1 MSGGPQ
7 ARVVVA
13 GSVTIDDTRVA
24 GRRYRKLGGVPAY
37 AGLTYVREGIAAALV
52 ANVAACDA
60 DLLAVFAAEGLQTA
74 WGATEHTTRFVNRVE
89 HDGRRQQLRT
99 TARPIAYVAMARA
112 AAAAAWV
119 HLGPLHPDDLHAEV
133 YDQLAAARI
142 PVVLDLQGLVRE
154 TRRGKVLP
162 RASHL
167 LPFALRAA
175 AIVKTSHRERQIVQD
190 ALGASVDR
198 LMERFAIDEWVST
211 DGARGGCIHVR
222 GREAVPY
229 AARPAEALD
238 PTGAGDVFL
247 AAYAAARLG
256 RNAPVAAAGR
266 HASAVAAR
274 QVAGRHIPFELLQL
288 PDGRR

>member
-1 MSGGPQ
+1 VSGGPL
-7 ARVVVA
+7 AHVVVA
-13 GSVTIDDTRVA
+13 GSVTIDDNRVA
-24 GRRYRKLGGVPAY
+24 DRRYRKLGGVPTY
-37 AGLTYVREGIAAALV
+37 AGLTYVREGIATALV
-52 ANVAACDA
+52 ANVAAEDA
-60 DLLAVFAAEGLQTA
+60 DLLVVFAAEGLQAA
-74 WGATEHTTRFVNRVE
+74 WGVTEHTTRFTNRVE
-89 HDGRRQQLRT
+89 HGSRRQQLRA
-99 TARPIAYVAMARA
+99 TARPIAYDAVARA

-133 YDQLAAARI
+133 YARLAAARI
-142 PVVLDLQGLVRE
+142 PVVLDLQGLLRE

-167 LPFALRAA
+167 LPSALQAA
-175 AIVKTSHRERQIVQD
+175 GIVKTSLRERQIVQD
-190 ALGASVDR
+190 ALGACIDR

-229 AARPAEALD
+229 AAQPAYALD

-247 AAYAAARLG
+247 AAYAAARLE
-256 RNAPVAAAGR
+256 RNAPVPAAGR

-274 QVAGRHIPFELLQL
+274 QVAGRHIPFDLLQL
-288 PDGRR
+288 PAGRR

>member
-1 MSGGPQ
+1 VSGGPLTH
-7 ARVVVA
+7 VVVA

-24 GRRYRKLGGVPAY
+24 DRRYRKLGGVPTY

-52 ANVAACDA
+52 ANVAAEDA
-60 DLLAVFAAEGLQTA
+60 GLLAVFAAEGLQA
-74 WGATEHTTRFVNRVE
+74 ACGATEHTTRFANRVE
-89 HDGRRQQLRT
+89 HGGRRQQLRS
-99 TARPIAYVAMARA
+99 TARPIAYDAMSQA

-133 YDQLAAARI
+133 YARLSAADI

-167 LPFALRAA
+167 VPSALRAA
-175 AIVKTSHRERQIVQD
+175 GIVKTSHRERQIVQD
-190 ALGASVDR
+190 ALGAGVDR
-198 LMERFAIDEWVST
+198 LMENFSIDEWVST

-229 AARPAEALD
+229 SAQPADALD

-266 HASAVAAR
+266 HAAAVAAR
-274 QVAGRHIPFELLQL
+274 QVAGRHIPFDLLQL
-288 PDGRR
+288 PAGRR

>member
-7 ARVVVA
+7 VRVVVA

-24 GRRYRKLGGVPAY
+24 DRRYRKLGGVPTY

-52 ANVAACDA
+52 ANVAAEDA
-60 DLLAVFAAEGLQTA
+60 GLLAVFATEGLQAA

-89 HDGRRQQLRT
+89 HGGRRQQLRT
-99 TARPIAYVAMARA
+99 TARPIAYDAMSQA

-133 YDQLAAARI
+133 YARLSAADI

-167 LPFALRAA
+167 VPSALRAA
-175 AIVKTSHRERQIVQD
+175 GIVKTSHRERQIVQD
-190 ALGASVDR
+190 ALGAGVDR

-211 DGARGGCIHVR
+211 DDARGGCIHVR

-229 AARPAEALD
+229 SAQPADALD

-266 HASAVAAR
+266 HAAAVAAR
-274 QVAGRHIPFELLQL
+274 QVAGRHIPFDLLQL
-288 PDGRR
+288 PAGRR